1 MNEPEVALV
10 LSPEQWV
17 EDLHRHCA
25 DHGGA
30 RVRQL
35 VVDPTLALEEDYGVL
50 VVSHRWPGLTR
61 GLVET
66 LHAGGR
72 EILGVF
78 DPLEPAAVAH
88 LAALGVERTIAS
100 DAAMSDFVG
109 ALREIAPASPPRG
122 DPLVPGVAEAPAA
135 RIIAVGGAAGAGAT
149 EIAIAFAQGVSRHA
163 HVVLVDGDECSP
175 GLAVRLAL
183 PIDPNLRTAVDAVEH
198 GLGELVDATLRV
210 DGMEAIA
217 GLPNPAA
224 WSHVRAGEV
233 VRVVRALARQAATVV
248 VNVGSHLEDVPTPS
262 HGRYAISR
270 ALVNVS
276 DAVIAVGAGTPVG
289 VVRLLSWCASARAL
303 ATDAALHIVVNG
315 VPRDPFRR
323 EEVADEILRSVAAA
337 SLTFVPRDRRVDIA
351 GWAGATVPRGPF
363 TKALRQLVSA
373 VSRP

>member
-109 ALREIAPASPPRG
+109 ALREIA
-122 DPLVPGVAEAPAA
+122 
-135 RIIAVGGAAGAGAT
+135 
-149 EIAIAFAQGVSRHA
+149 
-163 HVVLVDGDECSP
+163 
-175 GLAVRLAL
+175 
-183 PIDPNLRTAVDAVEH
+183 
-198 GLGELVDATLRV
+198 
-210 DGMEAIA
+210 
-217 GLPNPAA
+217 
-224 WSHVRAGEV
+224 VRAGS
-233 VRVVRALARQAATVV
+233 L
-248 VNVGSHLEDVPTPS
+248 P
-262 HGRYAISR
+262 
-270 ALVNVS
+270 
-276 DAVIAVGAGTPVG
+276 
-289 VVRLLSWCASARAL
+289 ARACR
-303 ATDAALHIVVNG
+303 A
-315 VPRDPFRR
+315 RR
-323 EEVADEILRSVAAA
+323 
-337 SLTFVPRDRRVDIA
+337 
-351 GWAGATVPRGPF
+351 W
-363 TKALRQLVSA
+363 
-373 VSRP
+373 